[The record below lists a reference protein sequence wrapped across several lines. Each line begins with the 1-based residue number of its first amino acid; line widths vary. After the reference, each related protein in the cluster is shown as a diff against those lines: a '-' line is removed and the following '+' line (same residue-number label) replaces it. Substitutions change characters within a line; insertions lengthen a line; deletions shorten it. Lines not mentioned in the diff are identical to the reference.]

1 MPSDRSP
8 KTKPAAASRPDT
20 TAPLDDLFDAVMPEE
35 LARISDFEM
44 IAPDIE
50 EPVVAKAGREKPG
63 TPPRRV
69 RRVKGRPDRAAPIQI
84 LPLIPVRDTVY
95 FPHMIFSLFIGRDK
109 SLNALESALD
119 GEPGVPRR
127 IMLATQK
134 SVENEDPGPD
144 DIHPIGI
151 AADVLQVLRLPDDT
165 VRVMLEGGPRLRLD
179 QFLQTDPF
187 FMVRVQPV
195 VAIPEIENVELEA
208 TVRSIVTEFERL
220 VNEGRQIPPE
230 VMAGVLHVSEPA
242 RLADTI
248 IPYLNISVGD
258 KQKLLETF
266 GIRDRLNKLA
276 IVLRKE
282 NEILE
287 VQKNIRSRVEK
298 EMGDHQREFILREQM
313 KAIRQELGDG
323 SEAGDSGDVGE
334 LREKI
339 ESAGMPEAV
348 KERASKELDRFV
360 RTPSASPESGVIRN
374 YLDWLI
380 AMPWNKRSEDNL
392 DLARAEAI
400 LNEDHHGLPKVKE
413 RILEFLAVR
422 KLLGEQEDPVPK
434 SPILC
439 FVGPPGVGKTSLGK
453 SVARALGRSFHRMSL
468 GGVRDEAEIRGHRR
482 TYIGAMPGRIIQG
495 IKQAGVRNP
504 VFLLDEIDKIGQ
516 DFRGDPASA
525 LLEALDPEQN
535 DTFADHY
542 LEVPFSLR
550 DVLFVCTANTTDTIP
565 HALRDRMEV
574 IAFSGYIESEKLEI
588 ARDYL
593 VPKSTKDNGLNTD
606 LLRFESDALRR
617 LIREYTR
624 EAGVRNLEREIG
636 SIARKVARKVAAH
649 EVIDVTTITSDS
661 IPGYLGG
668 KRHAWGVAEE
678 ADEVGAVTGLV
689 YTEAGGDTVTIE
701 VAVIP
706 AAAATAEPRLV
717 LTGQLGDVMKESA
730 QAAWTFVRSRLT
742 SLGLEP
748 GAITGKEFHVHVPAG
763 AVPKDGPSAG
773 ITMATALASAV
784 TGRAV
789 HKEIAMTGE
798 ITLRGKVLPVGG
810 IKEKVI
816 AAHRAGI
823 AEVLIPWE
831 NEKDLDELPED
842 VRKALRFTP
851 VKNADTVLELAL
863 IPVSAKTDT

>member
-1 MPSDRSP
+1 MPSSRSP
-8 KTKPAAASRPDT
+8 KSKPVAPSKRSEKTPSE
-20 TAPLDDLFDAVMPEE
+20 PLDDLFNDASPEE
-35 LARISDFEM
+35 IAHSLAFELLSSDPE
-44 IAPDIE
+44 DL
-50 EPVVAKAGREKPG
+50 VVAKSEPEKPSGG
-63 TPPRRV
+63 TRRV
-69 RRVKGRPDRAAPIQI
+69 RRVKSNRDRTATIQV

-127 IMLATQK
+127 IILATQK
-134 SVENEDPGPD
+134 DVENEDPGPD
-144 DIHPIGI
+144 DIHPVGI

-165 VRVMLEGGPRLRLD
+165 VRVMLEGGPRLRLE

-195 VAIPEIENVELEA
+195 AAVPEVENVELEA
-208 TVRSIVTEFERL
+208 TVRSIVAEFERL

-230 VMAGVLHVSEPA
+230 VMAGVLHVAEPA
-242 RLADTI
+242 RLTDTI
-248 IPYLNISVGD
+248 VPYLNISVAD
-258 KQKLLETF
+258 KQHLLETF
-266 GIRDRLNKLA
+266 GTRERLNKLA
-276 IVLRKE
+276 VVLRKE

-323 SEAGDSGDVGE
+323 TDISDGGEAGE

-339 ESAGMPEAV
+339 EGAGMPEPV
-348 KERASKELDRFV
+348 KERALKELDRFG

-374 YLDWLI
+374 YLDWLV
-380 AMPWNKRSEDNL
+380 AMPWDKRSEDKL
-392 DLARAEAI
+392 DLAEAEQI
-400 LNEDHHGLPKVKE
+400 LNEDHYGLPKVKE

-422 KLLGEQEDPVPK
+422 KLLGEQEGAESK

-482 TYIGAMPGRIIQG
+482 TYIGALPGRIVQG
-495 IKQAGVRNP
+495 LKQVGVRNP

-516 DFRGDPASA
+516 DFRGDPSSA

-574 IAFSGYIESEKLEI
+574 ISFSGYIEAEKLAI
-588 ARDYL
+588 AQNYL
-593 VPKSTKDNGLNTD
+593 VPKATKDNGLNNN
-606 LLRFESDALRR
+606 LIGFESDALRK

-636 SIARKVARKVAAH
+636 AISRKVARKVASK
-649 EVIDVTTITSDS
+649 EVIDVSTVTPESLG
-661 IPGYLGG
+661 GYLGG
-668 KRHAWGVAEE
+668 KRYTWGVAEE

-689 YTEAGGDTVTIE
+689 YTESGGDTVTIE
-701 VAVIP
+701 VAVTL
-706 AAAATAEPRLV
+706 AAAATAEPRLQ

-730 QAAWTFVRSRLT
+730 QTAWTFVRSRFA

-748 GAITGKEFHVHVPAG
+748 GAIVGKEFHVHVPAG

-784 TGRAV
+784 SGRAV
-789 HKEIAMTGE
+789 RKEIAMTGE

-810 IKEKVI
+810 IKEKII

-823 AEVLIPWE
+823 TEVLLPFE
-831 NEKDLDELPED
+831 NEKDLEELPAD
-842 VRKALRFTP
+842 VRDALHFTL
-851 VKNADTVLELAL
+851 VKDADAVLKLAL
-863 IPVSAKTDT
+863 VSA